1 MWKWQTDK
9 RREQD
14 NNGIPEL
21 SLENK
26 KKGVLRQKKAYLDMK
41 DIVCLFKGYIFNQ
54 ITDIL

>member
-1 MWKWQTDK
+1 MWKWQTDN

-21 SLENK
+21 SLE